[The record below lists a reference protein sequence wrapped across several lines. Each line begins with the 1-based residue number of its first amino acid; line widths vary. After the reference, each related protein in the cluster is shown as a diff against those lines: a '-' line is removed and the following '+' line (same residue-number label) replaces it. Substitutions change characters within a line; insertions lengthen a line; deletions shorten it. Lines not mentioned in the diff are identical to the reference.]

1 MRGIPAKLITC
12 YMNYLKKFILAAV
25 SVLTFTAMSAQQRPV
40 RGKVYDETSQPLAGA
55 SVSVPNTL
63 RGVTTDG
70 NGLFEINASSGETL
84 SISFLGYVTKDVTVG
99 DKDYIEVTLM
109 PDTNQLDELVVIG
122 YGTQKRVNITGA
134 VSTVDYAKEAKSR
147 PVTSTAQI
155 LQGMNAGV
163 AINQA
168 SGQPGQESLSLRIR
182 GVGTLNNANPL
193 VIVDGFE
200 GTISNVNPD
209 DIESVSVLKDAASC
223 AIYGNRGSQRRGP
236 HNHERRNQVF
246 RQVQHYI

>member
-12 YMNYLKKFILAAV
+12 NMNCLKKFILAAV
-25 SVLTFTAMSAQQRPV
+25 SVLTFTSMSAQQRLV

-84 SISFLGYVTKDVTVG
+84 SIAFLGYVTKSVNVG
-99 DKDYIEVTLM
+99 EKDYIEVTLM

-134 VSTVDYAKEAKSR
+134 VSTVPSCHFDSADS
-147 PVTSTAQI
+147 
-155 LQGMNAGV
+155 
-163 AINQA
+163 
-168 SGQPGQESLSLRIR
+168 SGYECR
-182 GVGTLNNANPL
+182 
-193 VIVDGFE
+193 
-200 GTISNVNPD
+200 
-209 DIESVSVLKDAASC
+209 C
-223 AIYGNRGSQRRGP
+223 
-236 HNHERRNQVF
+236 RNQSGIRTAGPGKPLPADPWCRNIEQCQSAGDCGWF
-246 RQVQHYI
+246 RGNYFQCESG

>member
-84 SISFLGYVTKDVTVG
+84 SI
-99 DKDYIEVTLM
+99 
-109 PDTNQLDELVVIG
+109 
-122 YGTQKRVNITGA
+122 
-134 VSTVDYAKEAKSR
+134 
-147 PVTSTAQI
+147 
-155 LQGMNAGV
+155 
-163 AINQA
+163 
-168 SGQPGQESLSLRIR
+168 
-182 GVGTLNNANPL
+182 
-193 VIVDGFE
+193 
-200 GTISNVNPD
+200 
-209 DIESVSVLKDAASC
+209 
-223 AIYGNRGSQRRGP
+223 
-236 HNHERRNQVF
+236 
-246 RQVQHYI
+246 

>member
-1 MRGIPAKLITC
+1 
-12 YMNYLKKFILAAV
+12 MNYLKKFILAAV

-168 SGQPGQESLSLRIR
+168 SGQPGL
-182 GVGTLNNANPL
+182 
-193 VIVDGFE
+193 
-200 GTISNVNPD
+200 
-209 DIESVSVLKDAASC
+209 
-223 AIYGNRGSQRRGP
+223 
-236 HNHERRNQVF
+236 
-246 RQVQHYI
+246 

>member
-1 MRGIPAKLITC
+1 
-12 YMNYLKKFILAAV
+12 
-25 SVLTFTAMSAQQRPV
+25 MSAQQRPV

-168 SGQPGQESLSLRIR
+168 SGQPGQEKIGR
-182 GVGTLNNANPL
+182 
-193 VIVDGFE
+193 
-200 GTISNVNPD
+200 
-209 DIESVSVLKDAASC
+209 ASC
-223 AIYGNRGSQRRGP
+223 R
-236 HNHERRNQVF
+236 ERV
-246 RQVQHYI
+246 